1 MSDGTAET
9 DQTTLR
15 LDAPID
21 FSMGLL
27 QRHTVASTPKLSQ
40 KSQCVVGCD
49 ALEIDDVRADVYV
62 DLED

>member
-1 MSDGTAET
+1 MSDEAAQT

-21 FSMGLL
+21 CSMGLL
-27 QRHTVASTPKLSQ
+27 QRHTVASTPNLSQ

-49 ALEIDDVRADVYV
+49 ALEIGDVRADVYA